1 MNKTS
6 GSKRTTQP
14 CASTGESPAV
24 ALQVAGLPLTVP
36 TGHWNPAWLWLRGVQ
51 ARHLQGRSRSSSC
64 GCISLLLC
72 LDRVLTLPKD
82 SLLMGV
88 AANFVVLGDTLRK
101 IAPDVRNGYPGSP
114 GRGGCGL

>member
-1 MNKTS
+1 M
-6 GSKRTTQP
+6 
-14 CASTGESPAV
+14 
-24 ALQVAGLPLTVP
+24 
-36 TGHWNPAWLWLRGVQ
+36 
-51 ARHLQGRSRSSSC
+51 
-64 GCISLLLC
+64 LLC

-114 GRGGCGL
+114 GRGRCGL